1 MPAQTKWRL
10 SGDYFEN
17 CNCDVV
23 CPCLVSPAAPLTAR
37 PSQGVCDVALV
48 FHIDKGSYDQVSLD
62 GLNVA
67 VVGHTPGPMADGNW
81 TLAAYIDER
90 ADDEQTAALG
100 AIFGG
105 AEGGPMAAFAPLV
118 GKHLGAKKVA
128 IKYAING
135 NSPLGGN
142 PRHHAHGGGAAAEHA
157 PERRDLGRDG
167 PSGRAGQARVRRGQ
181 QGQHLRRPRHAVGQF
196 RQERPLRSDQL
207 VELAARRPARACRRR
222 DGDAAAARDP
232 ARWCNAT
239 SSWACSWRWRRPPG
253 RCSPGKARA
262 PSMDMAMA
270 LADHGHARAAVPG
283 DLGGHDGG
291 HDVSDRRAHD
301 PHLPQGAGEQAPA
314 RRGLRCNLG
323 VRGGLHAGVDAVGCC
338 RLCGRARPPR
348 PLPRAPRCRRPLP
361 PGSAGRSSSR
371 RASISS
377 RRSRTCACR
386 SAARRSASS

>member
-1 MPAQTKWRL
+1 MAAQTKWRL

-90 ADDEQTAALG
+90 ADDGQTAALG

-135 NSPLGGN
+135 NSPFGGN
-142 PRHHAHGGGAAAEHA
+142 SRHHAHGGGAAGEHA

-167 PSGRAGQARVRRGQ
+167 PSGRAGQACVRRGQ

-196 RQERPLRSDQL
+196 RQERPLRADQL
-207 VELAARRPARACRRR
+207 VELAARRLVRRCLGPCRGANLPPWGEAAMERAQTDRAPGATQRHPGPAPGAGGRRL
-222 DGDAAAARDP
+222 GAARL
-232 ARWCNAT
+232 AR
-239 SSWACSWRWRRPPG
+239 RGRRHG
-253 RCSPGKARA
+253 YG
-262 PSMDMAMA
+262 DG
-270 LADHGHARAAVPG
+270 LANHGHARAAVPR

-291 HDVSDRRAHD
+291 HDVPDRRAHD
-301 PHLPQGAGEQAPA
+301 PHLP
-314 RRGLRCNLG
+314 
-323 VRGGLHAGVDAVGCC
+323 
-338 RLCGRARPPR
+338 
-348 PLPRAPRCRRPLP
+348 
-361 PGSAGRSSSR
+361 
-371 RASISS
+371 
-377 RRSRTCACR
+377 
-386 SAARRSASS
+386 